1 LNRKGTGALAK
12 NIKNFLNKNWLIEP
26 EYSSIENV
34 VTSKNPSSHMG
45 EFAYPKLLKRF

>member
-26 EYSSIENV
+26 EYSSVEND
-34 VTSKNPSSHMG
+34 VTSKNLLLH
-45 EFAYPKLLKRF
+45 PKTLKTF